1 MPYIN
6 VDEAYVLDN
15 TGLQVDNSVDYANA
29 NSNRNLLDNP
39 FFTVNQRGVTAATSY
54 TNAYSVDRWKSVN
67 IMNVTVD
74 TGYIT
79 LKNAYSSGVSELVQ
93 IIPIDI
99 VGKTATMSVMLSDG
113 TIYSKAFTM
122 STSSAWLEL
131 PNSWYLAAYG
141 NGSDRTRFRI
151 YSPNNTTSTLS
162 VAAVKLELGSYSTLI
177 NDVAPDYAEELAKCQ
192 YYYREIKCTTTG
204 YAMIGFATAA
214 TAFQACLPY
223 TMRVRPTITYSGT
236 LTAYYAGGNSA
247 VTAVAANAEFTNSI
261 QVAFTTTGLTAGS
274 IVALAMGSGAKLMF
288 SADL

>member
-6 VDEAYVLDN
+6 VDEAYILDN

-39 FFTVNQRGVTAATSY
+39 FFTINQRSFTSGSTVAY
-54 TNAYSVDRWKSVN
+54 TVDRWKNNTSGS
-67 IMNVTVD
+67 TVS
-74 TGYIT
+74 
-79 LKNAYSSGVSELVQ
+79 LSSGVIS
-93 IIPIDI
+93 IPANCVFLQLMDTDLYASL
-99 VGKTATMSVMLSDG
+99 VGKTV
-113 TIYSKAFTM
+113 
-122 STSSAWLEL
+122 
-131 PNSWYLAAYG
+131 
-141 NGSDRTRFRI
+141 
-151 YSPNNTTSTLS
+151 TLS
-162 VAAVKLELGSYSTLI
+162 VMYSDGNIESGSITVPSSGATYASGTPRLAMNGTSKSFYCYPNSAISVKAFKLELGSYSTLI
-177 NDVAPDYAEELAKCQ
+177 NDVPPDYGEELAKCQ

-223 TMRVRPTITYSGT
+223 TMRVRPSITYSGS